1 MRVVIAGG
9 SGSLGR
15 ALLPSLLSEGHE
27 VVVLT
32 RSAGEAD
39 RRPQGPGAQVRHIHW
54 DARSAG
60 PWERELDGEDVALI
74 NLSGRLVDAR
84 PTPATIAELTRSR
97 VDATRAL
104 VEASTR
110 CERPIRHWVQ
120 ASTTA
125 IWSDAGEAR
134 LDETSPIP
142 EGLPQM
148 TGVAERWE
156 QALAGH
162 RSEHTHVLRTS
173 IVLEAGTPALDRLLM
188 LARRGLGGP
197 VGGGRQWVS
206 WIHVEDWVRIVL
218 CTLGLADPTLPDGVI
233 VASAPHPVRNAELMS
248 TLRRSAGGAGRHL
261 ALPTPEPVLR
271 LGALLL
277 RTDPALGLT
286 GRHATSRVLD
296 DAGFAFRYPTL
307 AEAVPALLGR

>member
-1 MRVVIAGG
+1 MRIVIAGG

-15 ALLPSLLSEGHE
+15 ALVPSLLADGHE

-32 RSAGEAD
+32 RSARGAGRAP
-39 RRPQGPGAQVRHIHW
+39 RRTDARVRYVHW

-60 PWERELDGEDVALI
+60 PWERELDGGDVGLV
-74 NLSGRLVDAR
+74 NLAGRLVDAR
-84 PTPATIAELTRSR
+84 PTPAAIADLTRSR

-110 CERPIRHWVQ
+110 CERPIRRWVQ

-142 EGLPQM
+142 VGLPQM

-197 VGGGRQWVS
+197 VAGGRQWVS
-206 WIHVEDWVRIVL
+206 WIHVEDWVRIVR
-218 CTLGLADPTLPDGVI
+218 CALGLAEPTLPDGVI

-248 TLRRSAGGAGRHL
+248 TLRRSAGGAGRLL

-296 DAGFAFRYPTL
+296 EAGFTFHHPTL